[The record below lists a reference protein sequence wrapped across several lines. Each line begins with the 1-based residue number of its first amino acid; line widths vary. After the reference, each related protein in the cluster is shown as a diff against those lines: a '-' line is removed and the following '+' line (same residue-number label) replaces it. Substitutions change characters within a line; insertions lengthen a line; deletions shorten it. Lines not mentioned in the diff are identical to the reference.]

1 MQEIWERG
9 FKAVMDDAVGEALAK
24 ADKLYLSVDIDVLDP
39 AHAPG
44 TGTPEPG
51 GITSVDLLR
60 MVRQLCYEHD
70 VAGVDVVEVCPA
82 YDHAELT
89 VNAAH
94 RVVFEALAGRA
105 ARRRDAAGGA
115 AGPPARTGP

>member
-1 MQEIWERG
+1 MRT
-9 FKAVMDDAVGEALAK
+9 AVAKALAK
-24 ADKLYLSVDIDVLDP
+24 AEKLYLSVDIDVLDP

-51 GITSVDLLR
+51 GITTANLLR

-70 VAGVDVVEVCPA
+70 VAAVDVVEVAPA

-94 RVVFEALAGRA
+94 RVVLEALAGMA
-105 ARRRDAAGGA
+105 ARRRDAAGGEV
-115 AGPPARTGP
+115 GPPARPRREG